1 VKNTYAISI
10 TSIRSNI
17 RRVEQFILGLK
28 REIPLDNPIL
38 DRILISVTEAVNN
51 GIVHG
56 NRLQADKRVHVVCS
70 VCPDRLV
77 FSVRDEGA
85 GFDPEDVPDPLQE
98 ENLLKEG
105 GRGIHIIRSLM
116 DSVVFHRHD
125 DGMEIVMTVLTQ
137 HGEARVE
144 TSEGG

>member
-1 VKNTYAISI
+1 MKNTYAISI
-10 TSIRSNI
+10 HSIRSNI
-17 RRVEQFILGLK
+17 RRVERFILGLK
-28 REIPLDNPIL
+28 REIPLDNAIL
-38 DRILISVTEAVNN
+38 DRVLISVTEAVNN

-56 NRLQADKRVHVVCS
+56 NRLQAEKKVHVTCS
-70 VCPDRLV
+70 VFSDRLV
-77 FSVRDEGA
+77 FSIRDEGA
-85 GFDPEDVPDPLQE
+85 GFVPERVPDPLRE

-125 DGMEIVMTVLTQ
+125 NGMEIVMTVYTQ
-137 HGEARVE
+137 QCEARVE